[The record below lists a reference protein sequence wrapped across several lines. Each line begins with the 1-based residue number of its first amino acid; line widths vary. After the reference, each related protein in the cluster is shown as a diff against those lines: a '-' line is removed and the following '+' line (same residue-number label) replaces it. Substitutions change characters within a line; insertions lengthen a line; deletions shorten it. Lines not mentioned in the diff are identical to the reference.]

1 MSPRPA
7 RFTRDDAVVA
17 AVAIVDDSGVEA
29 LTMRRL
35 SAALGVDPMALY
47 RHFADKGEVVAA
59 VADSFW
65 LGCEL
70 PDVDPAADWRQ
81 YATVLMHGI
90 RSSLERHPNVI
101 PIVATHP
108 ITSAAALSWADGALG
123 RVIAAGAPV
132 TAGLGD
138 LVNTLVMLTVAS
150 ALGEYSP
157 PAGSEVES
165 GSTRRAASSA
175 SRPAPAEAP
184 GPEAPD
190 ATDGTALPNLARLVE
205 AGWRPDP
212 RRQFDRA
219 LDALLAGWGAGGA

>member
-7 RFTRDDAVVA
+7 KFTRDDAVAA
-17 AVAIVDDSGVEA
+17 AVAIVDDIGVDA

-65 LGCEL
+65 LGCEV
-70 PDVDPAADWRQ
+70 PDVGGAADWRQ
-81 YATVLMHGI
+81 YATSLMNGI

-101 PIVATHP
+101 PVVATHP
-108 ITSAAALSWADGALG
+108 ITSAPALAWADRALG
-123 RVIAAGAPV
+123 RIIDAGAPV

-157 PAGSEVES
+157 PAGSDAET
-165 GSTRRAASSA
+165 GSSRRSSPR
-175 SRPAPAEAP
+175 SAEPSTAP
-184 GPEAPD
+184 GGP
-190 ATDGTALPNLARLVE
+190 ALPNLARLAE

-212 RRQFDRA
+212 RRQFERA
-219 LDALLAGWGAGGA
+219 LDAVLAGWGSGES